1 MPRRPTAADGTGG
14 WNRGMEPG
22 DGTGGWNRG
31 NGIGEWSRRMEPQM
45 TPGRGGAGFEAAD
58 IDYAA
63 TFTDEERKLY
73 ALPADHIYVVYK
85 V

>member
-45 TPGRGGAGFEAAD
+45 TPGRGGTAAQPRKEGLPPLYGSTRSRAAD
-58 IDYAA
+58 A
-63 TFTDEERKLY
+63 RR
-73 ALPADHIYVVYK
+73 
-85 V
+85 